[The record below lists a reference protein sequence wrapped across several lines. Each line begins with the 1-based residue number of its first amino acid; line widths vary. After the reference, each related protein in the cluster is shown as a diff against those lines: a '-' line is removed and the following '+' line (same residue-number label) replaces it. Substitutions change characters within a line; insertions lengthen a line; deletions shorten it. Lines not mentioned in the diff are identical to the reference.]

1 MTPQA
6 SWNLF
11 ADLSAMWSYPYCR
24 NALIAGS
31 FVAIMAGAMGW
42 LMVLRKQSFLGHTLS
57 LVAYPGAAAATAL
70 GIPILFGYYGAVLI
84 AAAVA
89 VSSSSRG
96 LGGERRAAA
105 TTGTIQAVALAAG
118 VLLSSLSPS
127 FLESTT
133 TLLFGS
139 FLGVTS
145 TEVLATAIVAVVVLS
160 VLGVCARPLVL
171 TTFDPLAGEAAGL
184 PVRIFDAVEVLLLG
198 VVVAAVSQITGALL
212 VFALL
217 VMPAA
222 AAVQLTTK
230 VWRSVGLSIALGL
243 VVVWAG
249 ISIAFYLPHL
259 PLGFTITTTGMA
271 LYLVSSGWRSWS
283 EGSHRLRSTS

>member
-31 FVAIMAGAMGW
+31 IVAIMAGAMGW

-171 TTFDPLAGEAAGL
+171 TTFDPLAGAAAGL

-230 VWRSVGLSIALGL
+230 VWRSIGLSIALGL
-243 VVVWAG
+243 VVVWSG

-283 EGSHRLRSTS
+283 EGSHRLRSAS

>member
-31 FVAIMAGAMGW
+31 IVAIMAGAMGW

-171 TTFDPLAGEAAGL
+171 TTFDPLAGAAAGL

-243 VVVWAG
+243 VVVWSG

-283 EGSHRLRSTS
+283 EGSHRLRSAS

>member
-6 SWNLF
+6 SWNLV

-31 FVAIMAGAMGW
+31 IVAIMAGAMGW

-171 TTFDPLAGEAAGL
+171 TTFDPLAGAAAGL

-283 EGSHRLRSTS
+283 EGSHRLRSAS

>member
-31 FVAIMAGAMGW
+31 IVAIMAGAMGW

-171 TTFDPLAGEAAGL
+171 TTFDPLAGAAAGL

-283 EGSHRLRSTS
+283 EGSHRLRSAS

>member
-6 SWNLF
+6 SWNLV

-31 FVAIMAGAMGW
+31 IVAIMAGAMGW

-171 TTFDPLAGEAAGL
+171 TTFDPLAGAAAGL

-230 VWRSVGLSIALGL
+230 VWRSIGLSIALGL
-243 VVVWAG
+243 VVVWSG

-283 EGSHRLRSTS
+283 EGSHRLRSAS

>member
-11 ADLSAMWSYPYCR
+11 ADLSAMWSYPYCG

-31 FVAIMAGAMGW
+31 IVAIMAGAMGW

-171 TTFDPLAGEAAGL
+171 TTFDPLAGAAAGL

-283 EGSHRLRSTS
+283 EGSHRLRSAS

>member
-6 SWNLF
+6 SWNLV

-31 FVAIMAGAMGW
+31 IVAIMAGAMGW

-145 TEVLATAIVAVVVLS
+145 AEVLATAIVAVVVLS

-171 TTFDPLAGEAAGL
+171 TTFDPLAGAAAGL

-243 VVVWAG
+243 VVVWSG

-283 EGSHRLRSTS
+283 EGSHRLRSAS